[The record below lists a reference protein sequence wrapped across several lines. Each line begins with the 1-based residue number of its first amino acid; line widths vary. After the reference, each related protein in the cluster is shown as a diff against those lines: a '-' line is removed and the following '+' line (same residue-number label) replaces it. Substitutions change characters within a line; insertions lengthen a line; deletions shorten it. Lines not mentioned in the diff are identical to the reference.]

1 MNRVIAADPLW
12 RMVAVAA
19 MAVGLSAIRPADYF
33 TWAFELGLG
42 MFGVLALVL
51 LRARFRFSP
60 LVYYAVAT
68 HFVILAI
75 GAHFTYEK
83 EPLFS
88 WISETFQLGR
98 NHFDRVGHFMQGVT
112 PALITRELLLRTTT
126 VRGWLLAILTI
137 AVPEAFS
144 AMYEILEWLWVA
156 AFYPE
161 KGSEW
166 LGMQGDPF
174 DAQADMLMA
183 LCGALTVVI
192 FLARWQDRSIALL
205 TAQAKS

>member
-1 MNRVIAADPLW
+1 
-12 RMVAVAA
+12 MVAVAVLA
-19 MAVGLSAIRPADYF
+19 AALSAIRPADYF

-42 MFGVLALVL
+42 TFGVAVLVL
-51 LRARFRFSP
+51 LRRRFRFSP
-60 LVYYAVAT
+60 LVYYVVAV

-83 EPLFS
+83 EPVFS
-88 WISETFQLGR
+88 WLAETLNLGR

-112 PALITRELLLRTTT
+112 PALVTREVLVRSTN
-126 VRGWLLAILTI
+126 VRGWLLAILTVS
-137 AVPEAFS
+137 VPEAFS
-144 AMYEILEWLWVA
+144 ALYEILEWLWVA

-174 DAQADMLMA
+174 DAQSDMLMA
-183 LCGALTVVI
+183 LCGALAVVI
-192 FLARWQDRSIALL
+192 LLAKWQDRSIARLS
-205 TAQAKS
+205 ASQS